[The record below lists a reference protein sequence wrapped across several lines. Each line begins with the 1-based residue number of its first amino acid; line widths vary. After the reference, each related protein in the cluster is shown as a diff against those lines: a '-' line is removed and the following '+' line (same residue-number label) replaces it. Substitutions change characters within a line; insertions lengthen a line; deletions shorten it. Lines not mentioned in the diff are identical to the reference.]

1 MFGLKILKFT
11 PWINIFSS
19 SFFQTWR
26 TLCTHYKKSMS
37 IWEKQDPTLVC
48 CNYISLIRIK
58 DVPPMFRGW
67 NFYFKKKT
75 IFNLGSKKNVNIKK
89 IKYLTL
95 SKDKMFRHI
104 KKIIVYKLHFRFFLT
119 HESYFWIMDIRPS
132 SKVLYTLIIHMN
144 LYFSNWCKKLG

>member
-1 MFGLKILKFT
+1 LALKFWNAHHQLIYFSQVSSKHEEHYT
-11 PWINIFSS
+11 PTI
-19 SFFQTWR
+19 
-26 TLCTHYKKSMS
+26 KKSMS